1 MERNIKIDPPMQGNT
16 FRVHIDKEQDDP
28 IAGRFDFWT
37 TKI

>member
-1 MERNIKIDPPMQGNT
+1 MERNIKIDPPMLGNT

-28 IAGRFDFWT
+28 IAGRFDFWV